1 MRFRRFLSGLLSAAL
16 VVGLLVLPPA
26 SAAGTSGFTDIADAR
41 TADAAEMLRLLGVVD
56 GTGGTSFKPGGTL
69 TRAEFCKMTVE
80 IMGRGDEEPA
90 QRSRTIFTDVGPTY
104 WARGYVNLASSITIG
119 GGTGEDA
126 SAGTRLI
133 MGVGDGTF
141 QPNRAITYGEAVT
154 ILMRVLGYSD
164 GDVATGTNW
173 YDGYVG
179 LGQSSGLAD
188 GLTISGGDNITRG
201 QAAILFYNLLFTES
215 KGGDQIYLTTLGGS
229 LENNAIILST
239 NATADDGTT
248 GSVLTTSGT
257 YKTDRATFD
266 ETLNGTR
273 GQLVLDKEKKLLA
286 VLPEEG
292 STLRSV
298 TVMGTPEANAIPVLG
313 DETISVTLQTPVYK
327 SDSQSA
333 DTYENVWTSLR
344 SGTPLKL
351 CFNGSGQLDY
361 IYMSAGGAVVSDD
374 NVLVAKNKPSGTSNP
389 FASLSDGKT
398 PQIFKNGIPA
408 DLTDL
413 RQYDV
418 GTYDAGSNTLFV
430 SDLKLTGLYENAYPN
445 SNAPSTV
452 TVMGAEFSVLPSAI
466 PDLAQFKVGDRM
478 TLLLTTT
485 GQVAGAVSTDVAKSN
500 AVGVAKVT
508 AGGEGSDGTAEITLL
523 DGLITLK
530 GSTTGSEKLNG
541 YLVTVS
547 SGRRGYLT
555 LSRVNG
561 KGASGILNLTTGRV
575 GTKALSEGARFFEQV
590 GNGELVEIERSDI
603 TVDTVPA
610 NKITYVGYDWA
621 GRVDKL
627 VLDDVTGDRYD
638 YGMIYY
644 RPAGPQ
650 DVEDAVPDPD
660 TGKVPQ
666 TYQNGEIRVTNG
678 ATGEGGISYVVGS
691 VEGAKSGRYGG
702 IAGSLDT
709 LNGKHRL
716 AGYVPLTSADGIRR
730 SQIDTSTMVLTTNEM
745 VLPISSQVQIYSEAT
760 GGWYTV
766 SKDASAKDNLERAL
780 AFSNDMTVYYDR
792 TPGEGGKVRI
802 IVLE

>member
-69 TRAEFCKMTVE
+69 SRAEFCKMTVE
-80 IMGRGDEEPA
+80 IMGRGGEEPA

-141 QPNRAITYGEAVT
+141 QPNRPITYGEAVT

-650 DVEDAVPDPD
+650 DVENAVPDPD

-678 ATGEGGISYVVGS
+678 SGQQSYVVGS

>member
-69 TRAEFCKMTVE
+69 SRAEFCKMTVE

-90 QRSRTIFTDVGPTY
+90 QRSRTIFTDVGPTF

-141 QPNRAITYGEAVT
+141 QPNRPITYGEAVT

-333 DTYENVWTSLR
+333 DTYEHVWTSLR

-351 CFNGSGQLDY
+351 CFNGSGQLEY

-389 FASLSDGKT
+389 FASLSGGKT

-452 TVMGAEFSVLPSAI
+452 TVMGAELNVLPSAI

-547 SGRRGYLT
+547 SGRRGYLS
-555 LSRVNG
+555 LNRVNG
-561 KGASGILNLTTGRV
+561 KGASGILNLTTNRV

-627 VLDDVTGDRYD
+627 VLDDVTGDRYQ
-638 YGMIYY
+638 YGDIYY
-644 RPAGPQ
+644 QAAGMQ
-650 DVEDAVPDPD
+650 ETDNADGTVSSA
-660 TGKVPQ
+660 
-666 TYQNGEIRVTNG
+666 YQNGTIRVING
-678 ATGEGGISYVVGS
+678 TTGPGGLSCVVGT
-691 VEGAKSGRYGG
+691 VPEAQGKRIGG
-702 IAGSLDT
+702 IAQSLDT
-709 LNGKHRL
+709 LNGQHRL
-716 AGYVPLTSADGIRR
+716 AGFMPLTSADGIRR

>member
-389 FASLSDGKT
+389 FVSLSDGKT

-541 YLVTVS
+541 CLVTVS
-547 SGRRGYLT
+547 SGRRDYLS

-561 KGASGILNLTTGRV
+561 KGASGILNLTTNRV

-627 VLDDVTGDRYD
+627 VLDDVTGDRYQ
-638 YGMIYY
+638 YGDIYY
-644 RPAGPQ
+644 QAAGMQ
-650 DVEDAVPDPD
+650 ETENADGTVSSA
-660 TGKVPQ
+660 
-666 TYQNGEIRVTNG
+666 YQNGTIRVING
-678 ATGEGGISYVVGS
+678 TTGPGGLSCVVGT
-691 VEGAKSGRYGG
+691 VPEAQGKRIGG
-702 IAGSLDT
+702 IAQSLDT
-709 LNGKHRL
+709 LNGQHRL
-716 AGYVPLTSADGIRR
+716 AGFMPLTSADGIRR

>member
-56 GTGGTSFKPGGTL
+56 GTGGTSFKPNGTL

-650 DVEDAVPDPD
+650 DVENAVPDPD

>member
-80 IMGRGDEEPA
+80 IMGRGGEEPA

-541 YLVTVS
+541 CLVTVS
-547 SGRRGYLT
+547 SGRRDYLS

-561 KGASGILNLTTGRV
+561 KGASGILNLTTNRV

-650 DVEDAVPDPD
+650 DVENAVPDPD

-678 ATGEGGISYVVGS
+678 SGQQSYVVGS

>member
-1 MRFRRFLSGLLSAAL
+1 MRFRRFLSGLLTAAL

-69 TRAEFCKMTVE
+69 SRAEFCKMTVE

-141 QPNRAITYGEAVT
+141 QPNRPITYGEAVT

-179 LGQSSGLAD
+179 LGQSSGLAN

-547 SGRRGYLT
+547 SGRRGYLS

-650 DVEDAVPDPD
+650 DVENAVPDPD

>member
-69 TRAEFCKMTVE
+69 SRAEFCKMTVE

-126 SAGTRLI
+126 PAGTRLI

-141 QPNRAITYGEAVT
+141 QPNRPITYGEAVT

-650 DVEDAVPDPD
+650 DVENAVPDPD

-678 ATGEGGISYVVGS
+678 SGQQSYVVGS

>member
-80 IMGRGDEEPA
+80 IMGRGGEEPA

-126 SAGTRLI
+126 PAGTRLI

-141 QPNRAITYGEAVT
+141 QPNRPITYGEAVT

-333 DTYENVWTSLR
+333 DTYEHVWTSLR

-389 FASLSDGKT
+389 FASLSGGKT

-541 YLVTVS
+541 CLVTVS
-547 SGRRGYLT
+547 SGRRDYLT

-650 DVEDAVPDPD
+650 DVENAVPDPD

-730 SQIDTSTMVLTTNEM
+730 SQIDTSTMMLTTNEM

>member
-1 MRFRRFLSGLLSAAL
+1 MRFRRFLSGLLTAAL

-80 IMGRGDEEPA
+80 IMGRGGEEPA

-188 GLTISGGDNITRG
+188 GLTITGGDNITRG

-678 ATGEGGISYVVGS
+678 SGQQSYVVGS

>member
-56 GTGGTSFKPGGTL
+56 GTGGTSFKPNGTL

-678 ATGEGGISYVVGS
+678 SGQQSYVVGS

>member
-1 MRFRRFLSGLLSAAL
+1 MRFRRFLSGLLTAAL

-80 IMGRGDEEPA
+80 IMGRGGEEPA

-179 LGQSSGLAD
+179 LGQSSGLAN

-650 DVEDAVPDPD
+650 DVENAVPDPD

-678 ATGEGGISYVVGS
+678 SGQQSYVVGS

>member
-80 IMGRGDEEPA
+80 IMGRGGEEPA

-650 DVEDAVPDPD
+650 DVENAPD

-678 ATGEGGISYVVGS
+678 SGQQSYVVGS

>member
-80 IMGRGDEEPA
+80 IMGRGGEEPA

-389 FASLSDGKT
+389 FVSLSDGKT

-678 ATGEGGISYVVGS
+678 SGQQSYVVGS

-730 SQIDTSTMVLTTNEM
+730 SQIDTSTMMLTTNEM

>member
-1 MRFRRFLSGLLSAAL
+1 MRFRRFLSGLLTAAL

-69 TRAEFCKMTVE
+69 SRAEFCKMTVE

-179 LGQSSGLAD
+179 LGQSSGLAN

-650 DVEDAVPDPD
+650 DVENAVPDPD

-678 ATGEGGISYVVGS
+678 SGQQSYVVGS

-730 SQIDTSTMVLTTNEM
+730 SQIDTSTMMLTTNEM

>member
-1 MRFRRFLSGLLSAAL
+1 MRFRRFLSGLLTAAL

-80 IMGRGDEEPA
+80 IMGRGGEEPA

-678 ATGEGGISYVVGS
+678 SGQQSYVVGS

>member
-80 IMGRGDEEPA
+80 IMGRGGEEPA

-530 GSTTGSEKLNG
+530 GSTTGSERLNG

-678 ATGEGGISYVVGS
+678 SGQQSYVVGS

-730 SQIDTSTMVLTTNEM
+730 SQIDTSTMMLTTNEM

>member
-80 IMGRGDEEPA
+80 IMGRGGEEPA

-141 QPNRAITYGEAVT
+141 QPNRPITYGEAVT

-333 DTYENVWTSLR
+333 DTYEHVWTSLR

-389 FASLSDGKT
+389 FASLSGGKT

-452 TVMGAEFSVLPSAI
+452 TVMGAELNVLPSAI

-541 YLVTVS
+541 CLVTVS
-547 SGRRGYLT
+547 SGRRDYLS

-561 KGASGILNLTTGRV
+561 KGASGVLNLTTGRV

-650 DVEDAVPDPD
+650 ESEPDAEGN
-660 TGKVPQ
+660 TTT

>member
-69 TRAEFCKMTVE
+69 SRAEFCKMTVE

-333 DTYENVWTSLR
+333 DTYEHVWTSLR

-547 SGRRGYLT
+547 SGRRGYLS

-650 DVEDAVPDPD
+650 DVENAVPDPD

-678 ATGEGGISYVVGS
+678 SGQQSYVVGS

-730 SQIDTSTMVLTTNEM
+730 SQIDTSTMMLTTNEM

>member
-650 DVEDAVPDPD
+650 DVENAVPDPD

-678 ATGEGGISYVVGS
+678 SGQQSYVVGS

-730 SQIDTSTMVLTTNEM
+730 SQIDTSTMMLTTNEM

>member
-80 IMGRGDEEPA
+80 IMGRGGEEPA

-179 LGQSSGLAD
+179 LGQSSGLAN
-188 GLTISGGDNITRG
+188 GLTISGGDNITQG

-650 DVEDAVPDPD
+650 DVENAVPDPD

-678 ATGEGGISYVVGS
+678 SGQQSYVVGS

-730 SQIDTSTMVLTTNEM
+730 SQIDTSTMMLTTNEM

>member
-1 MRFRRFLSGLLSAAL
+1 MRFRRFLSGLLTAAL
-16 VVGLLVLPPA
+16 VAGLLVLPPA

-80 IMGRGDEEPA
+80 IMGRGGEEPA

-678 ATGEGGISYVVGS
+678 SGQQSYVVGS

>member
-80 IMGRGDEEPA
+80 IMGRGGEEPA

-389 FASLSDGKT
+389 FASLSGGKT

-650 DVEDAVPDPD
+650 DVENAPD

-678 ATGEGGISYVVGS
+678 SGQQSYVVGS

>member
-650 DVEDAVPDPD
+650 DVENAVPDPD

-678 ATGEGGISYVVGS
+678 SGQQSYVVGS

-730 SQIDTSTMVLTTNEM
+730 SQIDTSTMMLTTNEM

-766 SKDASAKDNLERAL
+766 SKDASAKNNLERAL

>member
-1 MRFRRFLSGLLSAAL
+1 MRFRRFLSGLLTAAL

-80 IMGRGDEEPA
+80 IMGRGGEEPA

-201 QAAILFYNLLFTES
+201 QAAILFYNLLFTGS

-547 SGRRGYLT
+547 SGRRDYLS

-561 KGASGILNLTTGRV
+561 KGASGILNLTTNRV

-610 NKITYVGYDWA
+610 NKISYVGYDWA

-650 DVEDAVPDPD
+650 DVENAVPDPD

>member
-80 IMGRGDEEPA
+80 IMGRGGEEPA

-141 QPNRAITYGEAVT
+141 QPSRAITYGEAVT

-650 DVEDAVPDPD
+650 DVENAVPDPD

-678 ATGEGGISYVVGS
+678 SGQQSYVVGS

>member
-80 IMGRGDEEPA
+80 IMGRGGEEPA

-298 TVMGTPEANAIPVLG
+298 TVMCTPEANAIPVLG

-389 FASLSDGKT
+389 FVSLSDGKT

-678 ATGEGGISYVVGS
+678 SGQQSYVVGS

-730 SQIDTSTMVLTTNEM
+730 SQIDTSTMMLTTNEM

>member
-69 TRAEFCKMTVE
+69 SRAEFCKMTVE

-141 QPNRAITYGEAVT
+141 QPNRPITYGEAVT

-333 DTYENVWTSLR
+333 DTYEHVWTSLR

-389 FASLSDGKT
+389 FASLSGGKT

-452 TVMGAEFSVLPSAI
+452 TVMGAELNVLPSAI

-561 KGASGILNLTTGRV
+561 KGASGILNLTTNRV

-627 VLDDVTGDRYD
+627 VLDDVTGDRYQ
-638 YGMIYY
+638 YGDIYY
-644 RPAGPQ
+644 QAAGMQ
-650 DVEDAVPDPD
+650 ETDNADGTVSSA
-660 TGKVPQ
+660 
-666 TYQNGEIRVTNG
+666 YQNGTIRVING
-678 ATGEGGISYVVGS
+678 TTGPGGLSCVVGT
-691 VEGAKSGRYGG
+691 VPEAQGKRIGG
-702 IAGSLDT
+702 IAQSLDT
-709 LNGKHRL
+709 LNGQHRL
-716 AGYVPLTSADGIRR
+716 AGFMPLTSADGIRR

>member
-1 MRFRRFLSGLLSAAL
+1 MRFRRFLSGLLTAAL

-80 IMGRGDEEPA
+80 IMGRGGEEPA

-650 DVEDAVPDPD
+650 DVENAVPDPD

-678 ATGEGGISYVVGS
+678 SGQQSYVVGS

-730 SQIDTSTMVLTTNEM
+730 SQIDTSTMMLTTNEM

>member
-1 MRFRRFLSGLLSAAL
+1 MRFRRFLSGLLTAAL

-69 TRAEFCKMTVE
+69 TRGGFCKMTVG
-80 IMGRGDEEPA
+80 IMGGGGEEPA

-650 DVEDAVPDPD
+650 DVENAVPDPD

-678 ATGEGGISYVVGS
+678 SGQQSYVVGS

>member
-1 MRFRRFLSGLLSAAL
+1 MRFRRFLSGLLTAAL
-16 VVGLLVLPPA
+16 VAGLLVLPPA

-80 IMGRGDEEPA
+80 IMGRGGEEPA

-561 KGASGILNLTTGRV
+561 TGASGILNLTTGRV

-650 DVEDAVPDPD
+650 DVENAVPDPD

>member
-80 IMGRGDEEPA
+80 IMGRGGEEPA

-141 QPNRAITYGEAVT
+141 QPNRPITYGEAVT

-333 DTYENVWTSLR
+333 DTYEHVWTSLR

-389 FASLSDGKT
+389 FASLSGGKT

-650 DVEDAVPDPD
+650 DVENAVPDPD

-678 ATGEGGISYVVGS
+678 SGQQSYVVGS

>member
-1 MRFRRFLSGLLSAAL
+1 MRFRRFLSGLLTAAL

-80 IMGRGDEEPA
+80 IMGRGGEEPA

-179 LGQSSGLAD
+179 LGQSSGLAN

-650 DVEDAVPDPD
+650 DVENAVPDPD

-678 ATGEGGISYVVGS
+678 SGQQSYVVGS

-730 SQIDTSTMVLTTNEM
+730 SQIDTSTMMLTTNEM

>member
-1 MRFRRFLSGLLSAAL
+1 MRFRRFLSGLLTAAL

-333 DTYENVWTSLR
+333 DTYEHVWTSLR

-650 DVEDAVPDPD
+650 DVENAVPDPD

>member
-69 TRAEFCKMTVE
+69 SRAEFCKMTVE

-126 SAGTRLI
+126 PAGTRLI

-141 QPNRAITYGEAVT
+141 QPNRPITYGEAVT

-333 DTYENVWTSLR
+333 DTYEHVWTSLR

-452 TVMGAEFSVLPSAI
+452 TVMGAELNVLPSAI

-561 KGASGILNLTTGRV
+561 KGASGILNLTTNRV

-650 DVEDAVPDPD
+650 DVENAVPDPD

-678 ATGEGGISYVVGS
+678 SGQQSYVVGS

-730 SQIDTSTMVLTTNEM
+730 SQIDTSTMMLTTNEM

>member
-69 TRAEFCKMTVE
+69 SRAEFCKMTVE

-141 QPNRAITYGEAVT
+141 QPNRPITYGEAVT

-452 TVMGAEFSVLPSAI
+452 TVMGAELSVLPSAI

-650 DVEDAVPDPD
+650 DVENAVPDPD

-678 ATGEGGISYVVGS
+678 SGQQSYVVGS

>member
-1 MRFRRFLSGLLSAAL
+1 MRFRRFLSGLLTAAL

-80 IMGRGDEEPA
+80 IMGRGGEEPA

-141 QPNRAITYGEAVT
+141 QPNRPITYGEAVT

-650 DVEDAVPDPD
+650 DVENAVPDPD

>member
-1 MRFRRFLSGLLSAAL
+1 MRFRRFLSGLLTAAL

-80 IMGRGDEEPA
+80 IMGRGGEEPA

-333 DTYENVWTSLR
+333 DTYEHVWTSLR

-547 SGRRGYLT
+547 SGRRDYLS

-650 DVEDAVPDPD
+650 DVENAVPDPD

-678 ATGEGGISYVVGS
+678 SGQQSYVVGS

>member
-80 IMGRGDEEPA
+80 IMGRGGEEPA

-141 QPNRAITYGEAVT
+141 QPNRPITYGEAVT

-333 DTYENVWTSLR
+333 DTYEHVWTSLR

-389 FASLSDGKT
+389 FASLSGGKT

-452 TVMGAEFSVLPSAI
+452 TVMGAELNVLPSAI

-547 SGRRGYLT
+547 SGRRGYLS

-561 KGASGILNLTTGRV
+561 KGASGILNLTTNRV

-650 DVEDAVPDPD
+650 DVENAVPDPD

-678 ATGEGGISYVVGS
+678 SGQQSYVVGS

-730 SQIDTSTMVLTTNEM
+730 SQIDTSTMMLTTNEM